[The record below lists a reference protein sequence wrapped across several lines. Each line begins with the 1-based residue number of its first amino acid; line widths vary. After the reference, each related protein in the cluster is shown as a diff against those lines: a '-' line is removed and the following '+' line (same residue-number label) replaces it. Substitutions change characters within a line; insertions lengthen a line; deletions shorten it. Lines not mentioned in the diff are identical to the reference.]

1 MKAMW
6 LVQPMRGRYKLNTTP
21 IVFAYPGDINTQSG
35 GYGYDRRILRE
46 WERLGHP
53 IKLEGVGDD
62 YPRPTRSTRDAALA
76 RLMKQPIGWPMI
88 VDGLAFAAF
97 GNRAAA
103 LADRHPLVALVHHP
117 VGLETGLDRDTSRKL
132 IADET
137 AALAAAHRVIVT
149 SPTTARTLTDK
160 FGVAAER
167 ITVARPGVDTAPY
180 SDPRDSGPI
189 RMVSV
194 GALIPRKG
202 FDILIRALS
211 RLTDLDWRLT
221 IIGSDQADPEYAAEL
236 KKLVVDLDL
245 SSRITLTGVL
255 PNRDVTYHYMTSEL
269 FVLASH
275 YEGYGMAY
283 AEAIAHGLPVV
294 GTTGGAIGETVP
306 AAAARLVQ
314 PGRVLALGD
323 TLRELIIDRANLSPL
338 REAARAAAPN
348 LPRWE
353 ETARLALAAVTQAIE
368 DYRVAAVENWA

>member
-1 MKAMW
+1 
-6 LVQPMRGRYKLNTTP
+6 MRGRYKLNTTP

-35 GYGYDRRILRE
+35 GYGYDRRVLRE
-46 WERLGHP
+46 WERLGYP

-62 YPRPTRSTRDAALA
+62 YPRPARTVRDSALT

-88 VDGLAFAAF
+88 IDGLAFAAF
-97 GNRAAA
+97 GSRAAS
-103 LADRHPLVALVHHP
+103 LAERHPLVALVHHP
-117 VGLETGLDRDTSRKL
+117 VGLETGLDREASRKL

-149 SPTTARTLTDK
+149 SPTTARTLVDK

-167 ITVARPGVDTAPY
+167 ITVARPGVDTAPFA
-180 SDPRDSGPI
+180 DPRESGPI

-221 IIGSDQADPEYAAEL
+221 IIGSDQADPDYAAEL
-236 KKLVVDLDL
+236 RKLIVDLDL
-245 SSRITLTGVL
+245 SGRITLTGVL
-255 PNRDVTYHYMTSEL
+255 PNRDVSYHYMTSEL

-294 GTTGGAIGETVP
+294 GTTGGAIAETVP

-323 TLRELIIDRANLSPL
+323 TLREILVDRANLAPL
-338 REAARAAAPN
+338 REAARAAAPQ

-353 ETARLALAAVTQAIE
+353 ETARLALAAVTQAID
-368 DYRVAAVENWA
+368 DYRVAVAETWA